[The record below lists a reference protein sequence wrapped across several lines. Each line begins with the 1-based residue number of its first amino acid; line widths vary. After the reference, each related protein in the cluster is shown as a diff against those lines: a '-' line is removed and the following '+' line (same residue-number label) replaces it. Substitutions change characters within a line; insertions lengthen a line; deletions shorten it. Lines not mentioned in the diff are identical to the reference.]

1 MHWTNFHLYE
11 GHTVFMVKLT
21 EEIRENFPFIS
32 VVHYGGVEYVGVVIN
47 QDQYVTSIYNYE
59 ELRSEEERKHFLEL
73 GEVWWWESNR
83 SIPISIFLK
92 QEMEQYR
99 YTIMTMN
106 TKDVNVVFGPTIN
119 LHNMAIKRVKRKMI
133 QLVKPRR

>member
-1 MHWTNFHLYE
+1 LHWTNFHLYE

>member
-1 MHWTNFHLYE
+1 
-11 GHTVFMVKLT
+11 MVKLT

-32 VVHYGGVEYVGVVIN
+32 VVHYGGIEYVGVVIN

-59 ELRSEEERKHFLEL
+59 ELRTEEERKIFLEL

-83 SIPISIFLK
+83 TIPISIFLRL
-92 QEMEQYR
+92 EMEQFR
-99 YTIMTMN
+99 YSIMTMN

-119 LHNMAIKRVKRKMI
+119 LHNMSIKLVKRKMI
-133 QLVKPRR
+133 QLVKTRR

>member
-1 MHWTNFHLYE
+1 
-11 GHTVFMVKLT
+11 MVKLT

-32 VVHYGGVEYVGVVIN
+32 VVHYGGIEYVGVVIN
-47 QDQYVTSIYNYE
+47 QDQHVTSIYNYE
-59 ELRSEEERKHFLEL
+59 ELRTEDDRKNFLEL

-83 SIPISIFLK
+83 TIPISIFLK
-92 QEMEQYR
+92 TEMEHFR
-99 YTIMTMN
+99 YVIMTMN

-133 QLVKPRR
+133 QLVRPKR

>member
-1 MHWTNFHLYE
+1 LHWTIFTYE
-11 GHTVFMVKLT
+11 GYTVFMVKLT
-21 EEIRENFPFIS
+21 KEIRDNFPFIS
-32 VVHYGGVEYVGVVIN
+32 VVHYGGIEYVGIVIN

-59 ELRSEEERKHFLEL
+59 ELRSEEDRKVFLDL
-73 GEVWWWESNR
+73 GEIWWWESNR
-83 SIPISIFLK
+83 TIPINIFLK
-92 QEMEQYR
+92 KEMGSFR

-133 QLVKPRR
+133 QLVRTKR

>member
-1 MHWTNFHLYE
+1 
-11 GHTVFMVKLT
+11 MVKLT

-32 VVHYGGVEYVGVVIN
+32 VVHYGGIEYVGVIIN

-59 ELRSEEERKHFLEL
+59 ELRTEEERKNFLEL

-83 SIPISIFLK
+83 TIPISIFLRL
-92 QEMEQYR
+92 EMDPYR
-99 YTIMTMN
+99 YSIMTMN

-119 LHNMAIKRVKRKMI
+119 LHNMSIKRVKRKMI
-133 QLVKPRR
+133 QLVKTKR

>member
-1 MHWTNFHLYE
+1 
-11 GHTVFMVKLT
+11 MVKLT

-92 QEMEQYR
+92 QEMEPYR
-99 YTIMTMN
+99 YSIMTMN

>member
-1 MHWTNFHLYE
+1 
-11 GHTVFMVKLT
+11 MVKLT

-32 VVHYGGVEYVGVVIN
+32 VVHYGGIEYVGVVIN

-59 ELRSEEERKHFLEL
+59 ELRSDADRKIFLEL

-83 SIPISIFLK
+83 TIPISIFLK
-92 QEMEQYR
+92 GEMEHFR

-106 TKDVNVVFGPTIN
+106 TKDVTVVFGPTIN
-119 LHNMAIKRVKRKMI
+119 LHNMSIKRVKRKMI
-133 QLVKPRR
+133 QLVRPKR